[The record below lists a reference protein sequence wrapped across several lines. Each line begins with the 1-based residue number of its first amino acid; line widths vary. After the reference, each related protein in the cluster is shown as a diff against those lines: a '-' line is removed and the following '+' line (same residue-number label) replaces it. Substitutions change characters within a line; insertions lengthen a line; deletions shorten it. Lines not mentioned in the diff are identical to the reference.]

1 MIQTISHRPSYRS
14 PVGARL
20 LFRDL
25 VRHHNLPSLRDASPN
40 PDDNTAS
47 HLGDGSGLP
56 THNSPSGERAARSQ
70 LLFMLNHLPPA
81 GLARTSVSSWI
92 SQSPRLD
99 QAGKL
104 GRAAGPAIVHV
115 TADLAGWFGCCITS
129 HWPAGSGLKFGSRVS
144 PLPMPFS
151 TLSASRTAP
160 FSATATVLAWRTPRQ
175 VRKTARR
182 GGRIGRRR
190 MRTAHTGPHGQVQ
203 SWTAAMAEIGRTAHP
218 GRRAG
223 RQRRPS
229 PRPGPDR
236 SPGAAA
242 PCGVAKSWTTTTRQR
257 GCRASRSR
265 PWPG

>member
-1 MIQTISHRPSYRS
+1 MIQANSPRPNYRS

-20 LFRDL
+20 LFRDP

-40 PDDNTAS
+40 TDDNTAS

-56 THNSPSGERAARSQ
+56 THNSPSGARAARSQ
-70 LLFMLNHLPPA
+70 LLFMLNHLPQT

-92 SQSPRLD
+92 SQSPRLH
-99 QAGKL
+99 QAGQP
-104 GRAAGPAIVHV
+104 GRAAGRAIVHV
-115 TADLAGWFGCCITS
+115 SADMAGWFDCCITS
-129 HWPAGSGLKFGSRVS
+129 HWPAGSGLKLGSRIT
-144 PLPMPFS
+144 PLPVPFS

-160 FSATATVLAWRTPRQ
+160 FSATVLASRTPRQ
-175 VRKTARR
+175 GRKTARLV
-182 GGRIGRRR
+182 GRIGRRR

-223 RQRRPS
+223 HQRRPS

-242 PCGVAKSWTTTTRQR
+242 PCGVAKSWTTTTRRR

>member
-56 THNSPSGERAARSQ
+56 TRNSPSGERPARSQ

-99 QAGKL
+99 QAGQP

-115 TADLAGWFGCCITS
+115 SADLAGWFGCCITS
-129 HWPAGSGLKFGSRVS
+129 HWPAGSGLKFRSRVS

-160 FSATATVLAWRTPRQ
+160 FSATATVLAWRTPGQ
-175 VRKTARR
+175 VRKTTRR

-190 MRTAHTGPHGQVQ
+190 MRTARHDRTVRCSRGRPRWRRSGVWRTPAAGPGVNAALVRVQDRTGLREQLLL
-203 SWTAAMAEIGRTAHP
+203 AA
-218 GRRAG
+218 
-223 RQRRPS
+223 
-229 PRPGPDR
+229 
-236 SPGAAA
+236 
-242 PCGVAKSWTTTTRQR
+242 
-257 GCRASRSR
+257 
-265 PWPG
+265 

>member
-99 QAGKL
+99 QAGQP

-115 TADLAGWFGCCITS
+115 SADLAGWFGCCITS
-129 HWPAGSGLKFGSRVS
+129 HWPAGSGLKFGSRFAPAHAVLDPQRQPDSTVLGDGDGAGVEDAEARSEDRSTRRTYRAQTDEDS
-144 PLPMPFS
+144 PH
-151 TLSASRTAP
+151 RTAR
-160 FSATATVLAWRTPRQ
+160 SGAVVDGRDGGDRAYGAPR
-175 VRKTARR
+175 
-182 GGRIGRRR
+182 
-190 MRTAHTGPHGQVQ
+190 P
-203 SWTAAMAEIGRTAHP
+203 P
-218 GRRAG
+218 GR
-223 RQRRPS
+223 
-229 PRPGPDR
+229 
-236 SPGAAA
+236 
-242 PCGVAKSWTTTTRQR
+242 
-257 GCRASRSR
+257 AST
-265 PWPG
+265 PP